1 MFPPLPDS
9 LRRPVRSILLALL
22 APALLPAA
30 EVFRPKVVVVTMF
43 ELGEPTGD
51 RPGELQYWVER
62 EGLGRTLPVPGA
74 PHPLHAN
81 ADVSVV
87 ALLTGVGNTNAA
99 AAVMALGLDPRFDLR
114 RTYWLVAGIAGV
126 DPADASLGSA
136 AWARHVVEGDLA
148 HEFDAREIPEDWPT
162 GFVPL
167 GKRRPYEFPRG
178 APRPG
183 QVFALDAALVDWAFT
198 LTKEVALPDEE
209 GLRRLRA
216 RYAGLPAAT
225 RPPFVL
231 LGDAMASSTFWHGR
245 RMNTWANEWLRYYTD
260 GQANY
265 VMTAMEDTG
274 TLRALELLGQ
284 AGRCDP
290 RRALVLRTASNY
302 DSPWPGASA
311 VESLNSEAPGTF
323 SGLLPA
329 LEAAHRVG
337 SRVVRELVAGWER
350 YETQP
355 PGAR

>member
-1 MFPPLPDS
+1 MTSHIFAPRS
-9 LRRPVRSILLALL
+9 RRLLKCFLVMTAALDL
-22 APALLPAA
+22 SAA
-30 EVFRPKVVVVTMF
+30 ETFRPKVVVVTMF
-43 ELGEPTGD
+43 EIGEAKGD
-51 RPGELQYWVER
+51 RPGELQFWVER
-62 EGLGRTLPVPGA
+62 EGLDRTITVPAA

-81 ADVSVV
+81 ADASVV

-114 RTYWLVAGIAGV
+114 RAYWLVAGIAGV

-148 HEFDAREIPEDWPT
+148 HEFDAREIPPDWPT
-162 GFVPL
+162 GYVPL
-167 GKRRPYEFPRG
+167 GKRKPYELPR
-178 APRPG
+178 ATLRPG
-183 QVFALDAALVDWAFT
+183 QVFTLNRGLVEWAHALTQDV
-198 LTKEVALPDEE
+198 ELPDSE

-216 RYAGLPAAT
+216 RYDGLPAAM
-225 RPPFVL
+225 RAPFVL
-231 LGDAMASSTFWHGR
+231 IGDAMASSTFWHGA
-245 RMNTWANEWLRYYTD
+245 RMNAWANEWLRYYTN
-260 GQANY
+260 GEANY

-323 SGLLPA
+323 SGLLPS

-337 SRVVRELVAGWER
+337 SRVVRELVAGWDR
-350 YETQP
+350 YETTS
-355 PGAR
+355 PGSR

>member
-1 MFPPLPDS
+1 MKFLAAVFLVS
-9 LRRPVRSILLALL
+9 LVLSSA
-22 APALLPAA
+22 AAA
-30 EVFRPKVVVVTMF
+30 EVFRPKVVIVAMF
-43 ELGEPTGD
+43 EIGAPTGD
-51 RPGELQYWVER
+51 RPGELQLWVER
-62 EGLGRTLPVPGA
+62 EGLERELAVPAA
-74 PHPLHAN
+74 PHPVRLN
-81 ADVSVV
+81 ADGSVV

-99 AAVMALGLDPRFDLR
+99 AAVTAFGLDPRFDLR

-136 AWARHVVEGDLA
+136 AWARYVVEGDLA
-148 HEFDAREIPEDWPT
+148 HEFDAREIPADWST

-167 GKRRPYEFPRG
+167 GKRRPYELPR
-178 APRPG
+178 APLRPG
-183 QVFALDAALVDWAFT
+183 QVFALDPGLVNWAYQ
-198 LTKEVALPDEE
+198 LTKDVELPDSPA
-209 GLRRLRA
+209 LQALRA
-216 RYAGLPAAT
+216 RYAGRPAAT

-231 LGDAMASSTFWHGR
+231 LGDVMASSTFWHGD
-245 RMNTWANEWLRYYTD
+245 RMNAWANDWLRYYTD

-311 VESLNSEAPGTF
+311 VESLNREAPGTF
-323 SGLLPA
+323 SGLLPS

-337 SRVVRELVAGWER
+337 SRVVHALLAGWDRHEQR
-350 YETQP
+350 L
-355 PGAR
+355 PGSP

>member
-1 MFPPLPDS
+1 M
-9 LRRPVRSILLALL
+9 RAALAVL
-22 APALLPAA
+22 AASALTSLLPAT
-30 EVFRPKVVVVTMF
+30 EVLRPKVVVVAMF
-43 ELGEPTGD
+43 EIGAPTGD
-51 RPGELQYWVER
+51 RAGELQLWIER
-62 EGLGRTLPVPGA
+62 EGLDRVIPVPAA
-74 PHPLHAN
+74 PHPVRAN
-81 ADVSVV
+81 ADGSVV

-114 RTYWLVAGIAGV
+114 RSYWLVAGIAGV

-136 AWARHVVEGDLA
+136 AWARYVVEGDLA
-148 HEFDAREIPEDWPT
+148 HEFDAREIPPDWPT

-167 GKRRPYEFPRG
+167 GKRRPYEQPRA

-183 QVFALDAALVDWAFT
+183 QVFALDAGLVAWAYA
-198 LTKEVALPDEE
+198 LTKDTPLPDSP
-209 GLRRLRA
+209 GLQGLRA
-216 RYAGLPAAT
+216 RYAGMPAAT

-231 LGDAMASSTFWHGR
+231 LGDAMASSTFWHGSR
-245 RMNTWANEWLRYYTD
+245 LNAWANEWLRYYTD
-260 GQANY
+260 GRAEY

-323 SGLLPA
+323 SGLQPA
-329 LEAAHRVG
+329 LEAAHAVG
-337 SRVVRELVAGWER
+337 SRVVRELLAGWDR
-350 YETQP
+350 YEHAP
-355 PGAR
+355 PGVP

>member
-1 MFPPLPDS
+1 
-9 LRRPVRSILLALL
+9 
-22 APALLPAA
+22 
-30 EVFRPKVVVVTMF
+30 
-43 ELGEPTGD
+43 
-51 RPGELQYWVER
+51 
-62 EGLGRTLPVPGA
+62 
-74 PHPLHAN
+74 
-81 ADVSVV
+81 
-87 ALLTGVGNTNAA
+87 VGNTNAA

-167 GKRRPYEFPRG
+167 GKRRPYELPRA

-183 QVFALDAALVDWAFT
+183 QVFSLDEGLVQWAYA
-198 LTKEVALPDEE
+198 LTKEVALPDPE
-209 GLRRLRA
+209 GLRQLRV

-245 RMNTWANEWLRYYTD
+245 RMNAWANEWLRYYTD
-260 GQANY
+260 GRANY

-302 DSPWPGASA
+302 DSPWPGATA

-323 SGLLPA
+323 SGLLPS

-337 SRVVRELVAGWER
+337 SRVVRELVSGWER
-350 YETQP
+350 YETQM

>member
-1 MFPPLPDS
+1 MISLPPL
-9 LRRPVRSILLALL
+9 RRGRLLGGLLALISL
-22 APALLPAA
+22 AALPAA

-43 ELGEPTGD
+43 EIGEPKGD
-51 RPGELQYWVER
+51 RPGELQFWVER
-62 EGLGRTLPVPGA
+62 EGLDRVVTVPAA

-81 ADVSVV
+81 ADASVV

-114 RTYWLVAGIAGV
+114 RTYWVVAGIAGV

-136 AWARHVVEGDLA
+136 AWARYVVEGDLA
-148 HEFDAREIPEDWPT
+148 HEFDAREIPADWPT
-162 GFVPL
+162 GYVPL
-167 GKRRPYEFPRG
+167 GKRRPYELPR
-178 APRPG
+178 AATRPG
-183 QVFALDAALVDWAFT
+183 QVFTLDAGLVEWAHA
-198 LTKEVALPDEE
+198 LTKDTELPDSE
-209 GLRRLRA
+209 GLRRLRS
-216 RYAGLPAAT
+216 RYDGIPAAT
-225 RPPFVL
+225 RAPFVL
-231 LGDAMASSTFWHGR
+231 IGDAMASSTFWHGS
-245 RMNTWANEWLRYYTD
+245 RMNTWANDWLRYYTD
-260 GQANY
+260 GKANY

-323 SGLLPA
+323 SGLIPS
-329 LEAAHRVG
+329 LEAAYRVG

-350 YETQP
+350 YETTM

>member
-1 MFPPLPDS
+1 MFPPSAPL
-9 LRRPVRSILLALL
+9 LRHAVTVALAIL

-43 ELGEPTGD
+43 EIGEPTGD

-62 EGLGRTLPVPGA
+62 EGLTRTLSVPAA

-81 ADVSVV
+81 AEVSVV

-167 GKRRPYEFPRG
+167 GKRRPYELPRN

-183 QVFALDAALVDWAFT
+183 QVFSLDEGLVQWAYA
-198 LTKEVALPDEE
+198 LTKEVALPDPE
-209 GLRRLRA
+209 GLRQLRA
-216 RYAGLPAAT
+216 RYASLPAAT

-245 RMNTWANEWLRYYTD
+245 RMNAWANEWLRYYTD
-260 GQANY
+260 GRANY

-302 DSPWPGASA
+302 DSPWPGATA

-323 SGLLPA
+323 SGLLPS

-337 SRVVRELVAGWER
+337 SRVVRELVSGWER
-350 YETQP
+350 YETQV

>member
-1 MFPPLPDS
+1 MLPPSAPL
-9 LRRPVRSILLALL
+9 LRHAVTVALAIL

-43 ELGEPTGD
+43 EIGEPTGD

-62 EGLGRTLPVPGA
+62 EGLTRTLSVPAA

-81 ADVSVV
+81 AEVSVV

-167 GKRRPYEFPRG
+167 GKRRPYELPRN

-183 QVFALDAALVDWAFT
+183 QVFSLDEGLVQWAYA
-198 LTKEVALPDEE
+198 LTKEVALPDPE
-209 GLRRLRA
+209 GLRQLRA
-216 RYAGLPAAT
+216 RYASLPAAT

-245 RMNTWANEWLRYYTD
+245 RMNAWANEWLRYYTD
-260 GQANY
+260 GRANY

-302 DSPWPGASA
+302 DSPWPGATA

-323 SGLLPA
+323 SGLLPS

-337 SRVVRELVAGWER
+337 SRVVRELVSGWER
-350 YETQP
+350 YETQVP
-355 PGAR
+355 SAR

>member
-1 MFPPLPDS
+1 MLPPSAPL
-9 LRRPVRSILLALL
+9 LRHALTVALALF

-43 ELGEPTGD
+43 EIGEPTGD

-62 EGLGRTLPVPGA
+62 EGLTRTLSVPAA

-81 ADVSVV
+81 AEVSVV

-167 GKRRPYEFPRG
+167 GKRRPYELPRA

-183 QVFALDAALVDWAFT
+183 QVFSLDEGLVQWAYA
-198 LTKEVALPDEE
+198 LTKEVALPDPE
-209 GLRRLRA
+209 GLRQLRV

-245 RMNTWANEWLRYYTD
+245 RMNAWANEWLRYYTD
-260 GQANY
+260 GRANY

-302 DSPWPGASA
+302 DSPWPGATA

-323 SGLLPA
+323 SGLLPS

-337 SRVVRELVAGWER
+337 SRVVRELVSGWER
-350 YETQP
+350 YETQVP
-355 PGAR
+355 SAR

>member
-1 MFPPLPDS
+1 
-9 LRRPVRSILLALL
+9 
-22 APALLPAA
+22 
-30 EVFRPKVVVVTMF
+30 
-43 ELGEPTGD
+43 
-51 RPGELQYWVER
+51 
-62 EGLGRTLPVPGA
+62 
-74 PHPLHAN
+74 
-81 ADVSVV
+81 
-87 ALLTGVGNTNAA
+87 
-99 AAVMALGLDPRFDLR
+99 MALGLDPRFDLR

-167 GKRRPYEFPRG
+167 GKRRPYELPRN
-178 APRPG
+178 ALRPG
-183 QVFALDAALVDWAFT
+183 QVFSLDEGLVQWAYA
-198 LTKEVALPDEE
+198 LTKEVALPDPE
-209 GLRRLRA
+209 GLRQLRA
-216 RYAGLPAAT
+216 RYASLPAAT
-225 RPPFVL
+225 RPAFVL

-245 RMNTWANEWLRYYTD
+245 RMNAWANEWLRYYTD
-260 GQANY
+260 GRANY

-302 DSPWPGASA
+302 DSPWPGATA

-323 SGLLPA
+323 SGLLPS

-337 SRVVRELVAGWER
+337 SRVVRELVSGWER
-350 YETQP
+350 YETQV